1 MKQEKKEGNIG
12 GRIGLDT
19 LNRNLGSYV
28 ELSKVCNSWIYTI
41 SINQIQSEI
50 LLFIFTWHSPKL
62 MLAEPKLFVEGPLSF
77 CECSQMNSREL
88 F

>member
-19 LNRNLGSYV
+19 LHRNLGSYV

-50 LLFIFTWHSPKL
+50 LLFIFT
-62 MLAEPKLFVEGPLSF
+62 
-77 CECSQMNSREL
+77 
-88 F
+88 